1 MPHFHI
7 SGIHGVVI
15 FLFVV
20 AVFGALHLAAAAHP
34 DNAVSQG
41 WTALGF

>member
-7 SGIHGVVI
+7 SGIHGVIV

-20 AVFGALHLAAAAHP
+20 AVFGAAHLAAASNP
-34 DNAVSQG
+34 DNRLAQG
-41 WTALGF
+41 WISLGF